1 MIKINII
8 KQIYIISATIA
19 ILGVILAQ
27 GAGAAETATSVDANQ
42 FNRIMK
48 KNENTDKS
56 LQADGIHDPTNKSLS
71 LLQQPASAFESM
83 PKAKGGNGVNWV
95 KALEEKKISP
105 RHDIHD
111 ASIVPMAMDLN
122 IVREVKGSMPN
133 VVFPHKQHT
142 EILDCSNCHPDI
154 FIPQKG
160 ANQLSMAA
168 SLLGQQC
175 GVCHGKVAF
184 PMSRCS
190 SCHSGKKQ
198 VASAKKP

>member
-1 MIKINII
+1 MKRSTSLSLLFTILVL
-8 KQIYIISATIA
+8 SAGFCQVA
-19 ILGVILAQ
+19 VS
-27 GAGAAETATSVDANQ
+27 AESASKDEANQ

-48 KNENTDKS
+48 KNALRDQT
-56 LQADGIHDPTNKSLS
+56 LQGDGIHDPANKSVS
-71 LLQQPASAFESM
+71 LLQTPNTAFDSL
-83 PKAKGGNGVNWV
+83 PRSRGGNGVDWV
-95 KALEEKKISP
+95 KAIDAGKISP
-105 RHDIHD
+105 RHDLHD
-111 ASIVPMAMDLN
+111 AGIKPMVMDLN

-142 EILDCSNCHPDI
+142 ELLDCSSCHPDI

-160 ANQLSMAA
+160 ANQLSMSA
-168 SLLGQQC
+168 SLMGQQC

-198 VASAKKP
+198 VAGAKKP